1 MTTGD
6 SFDIIIDSGEDSVAG
21 YDKKLLITEPI
32 MLAVNV
38 GSELSHAEKTDVA
51 ALDGEPFITL
61 SEKSSLYSMT
71 NSICRDFGFSPK
83 IAIKS
88 DDPLY
93 VRKCV
98 ELGIGI
104 CFAPAFSWRGQFSD
118 KVVLKNVEGYTR
130 KTYIF
135 TASKKHMPLCAR
147 RFCDMLTDEVSGQ
160 LISD

>member
-1 MTTGD
+1 
-6 SFDIIIDSGEDSVAG
+6 
-21 YDKKLLITEPI
+21 

-61 SEKSSLYSMT
+61 TEKSSLYSIT

-118 KVVLKNVEGYTR
+118 KVVLKNVEGYVR
-130 KTYIF
+130 NTYIF

-147 RFCDMLTDEVSGQ
+147 RFCDMLIDEVRSQ
-160 LISD
+160 SI